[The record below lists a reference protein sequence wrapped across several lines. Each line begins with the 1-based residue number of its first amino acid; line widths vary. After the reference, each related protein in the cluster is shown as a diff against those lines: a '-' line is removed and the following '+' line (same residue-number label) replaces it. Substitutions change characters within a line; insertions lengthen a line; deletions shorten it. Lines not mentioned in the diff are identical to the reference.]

1 MIVAV
6 SMKQIINK
14 VLMSVFSTV
23 NAKAKEFVHRLA
35 GAEAKTFVGTIRI
48 RNAKS
53 LKKMVRS
60 ASLTTNARDRD
71 SVMTM
76 IIFVKEIQIAD
87 SF

>member
-48 RNAKS
+48 RNATGLPEPGVS
-53 LKKMVRS
+53 RLPF
-60 ASLTTNARDRD
+60 ARRRAR
-71 SVMTM
+71 MTC
-76 IIFVKEIQIAD
+76 
-87 SF
+87 